1 MANEQA
7 IIEAAERLL
16 ADTGR
21 IPTVEAV
28 REALGGGS
36 FSTLSPVLRD
46 WRRQRQTG
54 APAVGEIP
62 ARVREA
68 LERATAALWGALREE
83 VEERAARARKE
94 ADARAGE
101 AEAERAEA
109 LREVARLEAD
119 LARAAES
126 AAREREVLT
135 RERDEVRAALAGAR
149 EENAT
154 LAERA
159 RQQESRIEALA
170 AGLEAERQARRAAE
184 GSTADLRAEN
194 ARLQERAGH
203 VDELRAHIKA
213 LQGSAAPPANQ
224 SQPEASAKASRT
236 RRKGGEQ
243 TAAG

>member
-46 WRRQRQTG
+46 WRRQRQTN
-54 APAVGEIP
+54 APAAGEIP
-62 ARVREA
+62 ARVRET
-68 LERATAALWGALREE
+68 LERATAALWGAFREE
-83 VEERAARARKE
+83 IEERVARVREE
-94 ADARAGE
+94 ADTRAGE
-101 AEAERAEA
+101 AETERGEV
-109 LREVARLEAD
+109 LHEVARLEAD
-119 LARAAES
+119 LVRVAES
-126 AAREREVLT
+126 AAREREALIT
-135 RERDEVRAALAGAR
+135 ERDEARAALAGAR

-159 RQQESRIEALA
+159 RQQDIRIKALA
-170 AGLEAERQARRAAE
+170 AELEAEQQARRAAE
-184 GSTADLRAEN
+184 GSAADLRAEN

-213 LQGSAAPPANQ
+213 LQGSTAPPANER
-224 SQPEASAKASRT
+224 QPQTLAKASKIRK
-236 RRKGGEQ
+236 KGGQ
-243 TAAG
+243 GAA

>member
-28 REALGGGS
+28 RETLGGGS

-54 APAVGEIP
+54 APVVGEIP
-62 ARVREA
+62 ARVRVA

-83 VEERAARARKE
+83 VEERAARAREE
-94 ADARAGE
+94 AGARAGE
-101 AEAERAEA
+101 AEAERGEA
-109 LREVARLEAD
+109 LREVARLEAE
-119 LARAAES
+119 LARAAGS
-126 AAREREVLT
+126 AAREREALI
-135 RERDEVRAALAGAR
+135 RERDEARAALAGAR

-159 RQQESRIEALA
+159 RQQESRIKALA
-170 AGLEAERQARRAAE
+170 TELEAERRARRAAE
-184 GSTADLRAEN
+184 GSASDLKAEN
-194 ARLQERAGH
+194 ASLQERAGH

-224 SQPEASAKASRT
+224 SQPEAPAKASRT
-236 RRKGGEQ
+236 RKKGGQ
-243 TAAG
+243 GAA

>member
-1 MANEQA
+1 MANEQV
-7 IIEAAERLL
+7 IIDTAERLL

-28 REALGGGS
+28 RKALGGGS

-54 APAVGEIP
+54 VPAAGEIP

-83 VEERAARARKE
+83 AEERAARAREE
-94 ADARAGE
+94 ADARAGD
-101 AEAERAEA
+101 AEAERGEA

-119 LARAAES
+119 LARTAER

-135 RERDEVRAALAGAR
+135 RERDEARAALAGAR

-159 RQQESRIEALA
+159 RQQDIRIEALA
-170 AGLEAERQARRAAE
+170 AELEAERQARRAAE
-184 GSTADLRAEN
+184 GGAAELKAEN

-213 LQGSAAPPANQ
+213 LQGGASSPANQ
-224 SQPEASAKASRT
+224 SQPQAPAKAGRI
-236 RRKGGEQ
+236 RKKGGER